1 LNLGRIAAIICTPE
15 FAIPDRPR
23 SSRSIVKQALVA
35 FCAFFLSVSLASPA
49 DGWNKK
55 PIITFKE
62 AVELPGFTLSPGT
75 YVFRLLDFRT
85 NRNIVQVMNVAE
97 SHNYGFILAIA
108 NRNLRPSGDST
119 LRFAERPSGSQP
131 ALRACCYSGDTWGHE
146 LVHPKAKATELAAS
160 ARVPVLQAAVTP
172 AEKPEALVQ
181 EPVVAI
187 TPKNTEVDVAIMV
200 EAPPDQV
207 AETEPVSIQ
216 QEPVELPH
224 TGSISGSLIL
234 ISMASGLLGGLMRR
248 SKAY

>member
-1 LNLGRIAAIICTPE
+1 
-15 FAIPDRPR
+15 
-23 SSRSIVKQALVA
+23 
-35 FCAFFLSVSLASPA
+35 
-49 DGWNKK
+49 
-55 PIITFKE
+55 
-62 AVELPGFTLSPGT
+62 
-75 YVFRLLDFRT
+75 VFRLLDFRT

-97 SHNYGFILAIA
+97 SRNYGFILAIA
-108 NRNLRPSGDST
+108 NRSLCPSGDST

-131 ALRACCYSGDTWGHE
+131 ALRACFYPGDTWGQE
-146 LVHPKAKATELAAS
+146 FVYPKAKATELAAS
-160 ARVPVLQAAVTP
+160 AHVPVLQAAVTP

-187 TPKNTEVDVAIMV
+187 TPKNTGVDIAITV
-200 EAPPDQV
+200 EAPPAQV

-234 ISMASGLLGGLMRR
+234 ISMASGLLGALMRR